1 MLDRQ
6 QFFNAVRGSLFG
18 GKMAIDQVEGM
29 SAILDAWDKGSNKDL
44 RHLAYCLATVFH
56 ECAKTM
62 QPIVERG
69 GFSYFDKYEAGTKL
83 GKQLGNTQKG
93 DGYKYRG
100 RGFVQITGRAN
111 YQKAG
116 GKLGVDLIADP
127 DAALDLPVATQILF
141 KGMAEGWFTGRKLKD
156 YFAGSKADWVNAR
169 RIINGVD
176 KAVTIAGYGQKFHLA
191 LKLANQE
198 VIF

>member
-18 GKMAIDQVEGM
+18 GKMAIEQVEGM

-69 GFSYFDKYEAGTKL
+69 GFSYFNKYETGTKL
-83 GKQLGNTQKG
+83 GKQLGNTQPG

-141 KGMAEGWFTGRKLKD
+141 KGMAEGWFTGRKLATYIHGNICD
-156 YFAGSKADWVNAR
+156 YTNAR
-169 RIINGVD
+169 KIINGLD
-176 KAVTIAGYGQKFHLA
+176 KAELIAGYARKFHSALA
-191 LKLANQE
+191 
-198 VIF
+198 